1 MRQHLNK
8 LEIHRFTYRQTDRL
22 IYRHLAICTL
32 TTIWTVQY
40 DQDSIQDSQDSHQ
53 DIQNNHQDSQDN
65 QDSHQVSQEIELSK
79 QEMEIFL

>member
-8 LEIHRFTYRQTDRL
+8 LEIHRLTYL
-22 IYRHLAICTL
+22 HIYRHLAICTL
-32 TTIWTVQY
+32 TTFWTVQY

-65 QDSHQVSQEIELSK
+65 QDSHQATQEIELSK
-79 QEMEIFL
+79 QEMELFL

>member
-8 LEIHRFTYRQTDRL
+8 LEIHRQTNLFT
-22 IYRHLAICTL
+22 YRHLAICTL
-32 TTIWTVQY
+32 TTFWTVQY

-79 QEMEIFL
+79 QEMELFL